1 MGMSRTRKIP
11 VGWVETTLGEF
22 MKFKNGVNAD
32 KGAYGRGTKFVNV
45 MDIFKKSFLK
55 EDDITGAVQITEKQL
70 SEYSVV
76 NGDILFNRTSETPEE
91 IAYSAVYTGDE
102 TITFGGFVI
111 RGRQTKNFLLPEFVR
126 HCFKSNRIR
135 KEMIRRSQG
144 KVRANIGQKDLNKIP
159 ILIPTKNEQ
168 EKIAHILSTWDMAI
182 EKTECLIAAKEKQ
195 FDTLILCLINK
206 RCKKWTH
213 HRVKDLLDNVSKRN
227 AEDQELLSVTQDRG
241 VIPRTM
247 LEGRV
252 MSPVGS
258 TTNYKIVET
267 GDFVISLRSFQGG
280 IEYSR
285 YRGAVSP
292 AYTVLKT
299 KKPLC
304 DRFYRHFFKSHIFVN
319 KYLGIAVIGIR
330 DGKQISFPDFQSV
343 NLPYPPLAEQKY
355 IANTLDNAEQEI
367 SLLKQLAEKHRT
379 QKRGL
384 MQRLLTGKWR
394 IKR

>member
-1 MGMSRTRKIP
+1 MKQGWPLKQVGELFDVQLGKMLSPNAREGEQLPYLANFNVQWGKFNLENVKSMHFTESEKEKYSLKQGDIIMCEGGEVGRCAIWKERSINFYYQKALHRLRPKDKNTINPYFTCIYMEHVTSNNGVAKIVGETSIAHLTREKLCALKIP
-11 VGWVETTLGEF
+11 CPSKEQQ
-22 MKFKNGVNAD
+22 D
-32 KGAYGRGTKFVNV
+32 KIV
-45 MDIFKKSFLK
+45 
-55 EDDITGAVQITEKQL
+55 
-70 SEYSVV
+70 
-76 NGDILFNRTSETPEE
+76 
-91 IAYSAVYTGDE
+91 
-102 TITFGGFVI
+102 
-111 RGRQTKNFLLPEFVR
+111 
-126 HCFKSNRIR
+126 
-135 KEMIRRSQG
+135 
-144 KVRANIGQKDLNKIP
+144 KI
-159 ILIPTKNEQ
+159 I
-168 EKIAHILSTWDMAI
+168 STWDAAI
-182 EKTECLIAAKEKQ
+182 EKTERLIAAKEKQ
-195 FDTLILCLINK
+195 FDVLILFLINK
-206 RCKKWTH
+206 KCKKWAH

-227 AEDQELLSVTQDRG
+227 AGNQELLSVTQDRG

-343 NLPYPPLAEQKY
+343 NLPYPPLAEQKS
-355 IANTLDNAEQEI
+355 IADSLDAAEQEMG
-367 SLLKQLAEKHRT
+367 LLKQVAEKYRT

-384 MQRLLTGKWR
+384 MQKLLGGK
-394 IKR
+394 